1 MKTYDIDPIVVSPNE
16 SNITDLL
23 LDRFKATP
31 KLPLFAIDKGDG
43 QWLDISTEEFY
54 HQVVALAKGLI
65 ASGIQPG
72 QAVAIMSRTR
82 YEWSLVDF
90 AIWFAGAVSVPI
102 YESSSPTQMHWI
114 LSDSDSVAVFL
125 ETAEHQDRFEA
136 IKASVPL
143 ARQVWRLDQDS
154 IEQLIQRGHDIDD
167 ETLEQRRTRAGLY
180 DLATIIYTSGTTG
193 VPKGCELLHRGFVE
207 LSKNAMLEIPEVL
220 QTGRSTLLFLPLA
233 HVFARF
239 IEVLAVHVG
248 LKVGHKA
255 DAKEVGSAMVSY
267 KPDFLLAVPRVF
279 EKVYNA
285 AEQKAE
291 GSGKGDIFRKAAL
304 TAVDYA
310 KQKEANG
317 KASFG
322 VGLKH
327 FVFDLLV
334 YRKIRDAMGGKLKY
348 AISGGA
354 PLGSRLGYFF
364 AGIGLTVLE
373 GYGLTETTA
382 PAMIAR
388 PSQIK
393 IGKIGQ
399 VLPGTGVKI
408 ADDGEIWLRGNN
420 IMRGYWRNPSAT
432 AETFEGE
439 WFKTGDIGELDADG
453 FLTITGR
460 KKELLITAG
469 GKNVAPA
476 GLEDP
481 IRSHPLIG
489 QVVVIGDKKP
499 FVAALISLDP
509 EMLSVWLKNH
519 GGDASL
525 TIKQAMKNPLVLSE
539 IQNVIDEVNKS
550 FSTAESIRKFVVID
564 KELTEASGHLTPSLK
579 IKREAVARDF
589 AKEIAKIYED
599 GKGNIDRAVN
609 F

>member
-1 MKTYDIDPIVVSPNE
+1 MKSYDLDPLVVSAN
-16 SNITDLL
+16 STNITDLL
-23 LDRFKATP
+23 VDRVALNP
-31 KLPLFAIDKGDG
+31 KLPLFAVEQLDG
-43 QWLDISTEEFY
+43 TWHDILAEEFLA
-54 HQVVALAKGLI
+54 QVMAVAKGLI

-72 QAVAIMSRTR
+72 QAVAIMSKTR
-82 YEWSLVDF
+82 YEWTLIDF
-90 AIWFAGAVSVPI
+90 AIWFAGAISVPI

-125 ETAEHQDRFEA
+125 ETAEHQERFET

-143 ARQVWRLDQDS
+143 ARQVWRLDQGV
-154 IEQLIQRGHDIDD
+154 IELLTQRGHDIDN

-207 LSKNAMLEIPEVL
+207 LSKNAMLEISEVL

-239 IEVLAVHVG
+239 VEVLAIHVG
-248 LKVGHKA
+248 IKVGHKA
-255 DAKEVGSAMVSY
+255 DAKDVGPAMISF

-291 GSGKGDIFRKAAL
+291 AGGKGDIFRKAAI
-304 TAVDYA
+304 AAIEYA
-310 KQKEANG
+310 KNKEEFG
-317 KASFG
+317 KVGFG
-322 VGLKH
+322 QTLKH
-327 FVFDLLV
+327 RVFDVLV
-334 YRKIRDAMGGKLKY
+334 YRKIRAAMGGKLRY

-354 PLGSRLGYFF
+354 PLGARLGYFF

-393 IGKIGQ
+393 IGKIGRT
-399 VLPGTGVKI
+399 LPGCGVKI
-408 ADDGEIWLRGNN
+408 AADGEILLRGNN
-420 IMRGYWRNPSAT
+420 IMRGYWRNPAAT
-432 AETFEGE
+432 AEAFDGE
-439 WFKTGDIGELDADG
+439 WFRTGDIGELDADG
-453 FLTITGR
+453 FLSITGR
-460 KKELLITAG
+460 KKELLVTAG

-481 IRSHPLIG
+481 LRAHPLIG
-489 QVVVIGDKKP
+489 QVVVVGDKKP
-499 FVAALISLDP
+499 FVSALVSLDS
-509 EMLSVWLKNH
+509 EMLATWLKNH
-519 GGDASL
+519 GGDQSL
-525 TIKQAMKNPLVLSE
+525 TIEQAATNPLVLSE
-539 IQNVIDEVNKS
+539 VQHAIDLVNKN
-550 FSTAESIRKFVVID
+550 FSTAESIRKFVIINA
-564 KELTEASGHLTPSLK
+564 ELTESSGHLTPSLK

-589 AKEIAKIYED
+589 AKEIAELYAD